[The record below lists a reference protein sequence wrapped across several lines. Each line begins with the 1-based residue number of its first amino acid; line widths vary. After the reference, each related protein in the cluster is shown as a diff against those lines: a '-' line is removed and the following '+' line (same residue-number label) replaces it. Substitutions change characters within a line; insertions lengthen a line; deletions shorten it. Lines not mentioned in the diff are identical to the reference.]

1 MEMRRKVE
9 NRCSA
14 GVFQTFGR
22 FENREK
28 QGAKVAGKQGPI
40 LRSQGPIANLDMALW

>member
-14 GVFQTFGR
+14 VVFQTFGR

-28 QGAKVAGKQGPI
+28 QGAKVAENRDPYSY
-40 LRSQGPIANLDMALW
+40 LRAQ